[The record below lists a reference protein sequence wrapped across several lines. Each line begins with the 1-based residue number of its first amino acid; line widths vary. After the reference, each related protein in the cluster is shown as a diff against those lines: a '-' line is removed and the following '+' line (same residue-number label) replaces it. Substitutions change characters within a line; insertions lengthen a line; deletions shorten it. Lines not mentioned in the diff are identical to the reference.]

1 MTNFAEA
8 VSLIC
13 PKCHTTN
20 RHRATAV
27 DVDKTV
33 AVCAACGHRWT
44 LNMYETW
51 NAFVVAR

>member
-44 LNMYETW
+44 LIPW
-51 NAFVVAR
+51 VSFPVC